1 MRDISTKSWAAC
13 AITLGLTLSCGTV
26 LAQEV
31 KLAPVYEGTWVNLE
45 ERASNSMKV
54 TIDKVEADG
63 SITGTYHRFA
73 VFCSARGVPMKGKLE
88 GNKVTLLPDFTGN
101 SRCADTKWDF
111 ELQPDGKLAGLGNS
125 YFRLKAELS
134 PGK

>member
-1 MRDISTKSWAAC
+1 MSKTKPSLTTLAAATALALC
-13 AITLGLTLSCGTV
+13 CGAA
-26 LAQEV
+26 LAQDV
-31 KLAPVYEGTWVNLE
+31 KLAAVYEGTWVNLE
-45 ERASNSMKV
+45 ERASNNMKV

-73 VFCSARGVPMKGKLE
+73 VFCSARGIPMKGKLE

-101 SRCADTKWDF
+101 ARCADTKWDF